1 MFLDLGTTANRRK
14 FSRLASVVVAALL
27 ALPAG
32 AQAEVREMRLRAGT
46 SQSDQHPD
54 YLGLKKLADI
64 VSQKSGGKIK
74 ISVAPGATLGTDV
87 QMQANL
93 QAGTQDIMTTSPV
106 TMAGQIPQVSI
117 LDLPFVLRS
126 TEEYDRLM
134 DGAVGQKFNELM
146 AEKGWIGLGFTSNG
160 FRQTTSNRKPVT
172 KWEDFQGLKIRAIQN
187 PMYLELFSTLGAN
200 PTPLPVSEIYTALET
215 GTVDAQENPLPQ
227 IVFMRLFEVQ
237 KFLSLTSHSLNSVV
251 MIIGK
256 PSWDKLNDEEKAIIR
271 DASRE
276 VTLFKRDLVKT
287 KTGDWLQSVKE
298 AGVKVN
304 DITPEERARFAEK
317 VRPVVEKFG
326 AQLGKDFSDMYFA
339 EVKKVQAASN

>member
-1 MFLDLGTTANRRK
+1 MFLQRNRSGLK
-14 FSRLASVVVAALL
+14 AGVLFASAMLAAVI
-27 ALPAG
+27 ALPAQS
-32 AQAEVREMRLRAGT
+32 QAEIREMRLRAGT

-54 YLGLKKLADI
+54 YLGLKKLAEI
-64 VSQKSGGKIK
+64 VSEKSGGKMK

-93 QAGTQDIMTTSPV
+93 QAGTQDIMTGSPV
-106 TMAGQIPQVSI
+106 TMAGQIPEVSI
-117 LDLPFVLRS
+117 LDMPFVLRS
-126 TEEYDRLM
+126 TDEYDKVM
-134 DGAVGQKFNELM
+134 DGPVGDRFNALM

-160 FRQTTSNRKPVT
+160 FRQTTSKTKPIT

-187 PMYLELFSTLGAN
+187 PMYLELFETLGAN

-237 KFLSLTSHSLNSVV
+237 KYLSLTNHSLNSVV
-251 MIIGK
+251 MLIGK
-256 PSWDKLNDEEKAIIR
+256 PSWDKLNDEEKKIIT

-287 KTGDWLQSVKE
+287 RTNDWLQTVKD
-298 AGVKVN
+298 AGVTVN
-304 DITPEERARFAEK
+304 EITPEERERFAEK
-317 VRPVVEKFG
+317 TKPVVEKFSG
-326 AQLGKDFSDMYFA
+326 QLGKEFSDMYFA
-339 EVKKVQAASN
+339 EVKKVQASSN